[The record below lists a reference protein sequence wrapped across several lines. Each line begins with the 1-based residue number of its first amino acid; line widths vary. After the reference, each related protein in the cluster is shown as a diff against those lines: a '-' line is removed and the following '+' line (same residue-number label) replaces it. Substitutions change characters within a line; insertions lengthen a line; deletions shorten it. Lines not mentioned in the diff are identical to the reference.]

1 MSPHMIRIVNRV
13 RGLLLQENTF
23 VDEYE
28 PKSSRVILEA
38 INHAEKSFRSYFDTC
53 KRIDDILSARRSLFG
68 AASTAAFTDQ
78 QYDLFWASLEIL
90 KPAIYAKPPRIVVGT
105 RFQDANSTEKTVAE
119 LMERALNSEF
129 DRSDIDQVMLDVRD
143 DLAIA
148 NRGVDWVTYETD
160 DGKRVCI
167 EHLDRCD
174 FLHEP
179 ARKWSEVGWVARA
192 AYMSRKDL
200 ADRFRDRSGMAY
212 DKADFISQ
220 SSSSDDGGDDGLE
233 KAKVWEVWH
242 RADNRVYWV
251 TQGVDVFLDDDE
263 PHLSLDRG
271 FPCPRPAYGTKQRRS
286 LIPVPD
292 YLRYENLLDQI
303 NECTVKIYDLLER
316 VRVVGLIPAGGDVGS
331 ALQTA
336 LSENSSDMFI
346 PVPAA
351 QFGAAGTGGMVA
363 WLPIDVIANTI
374 TGLIQARQQ
383 LFDDFYQLSGI
394 SDIMRGATDAQE
406 TLGAQRMKGQYGSI
420 RIKDKVDELTR
431 LARDTAVIAAEI
443 ICDNYTATDLLEIAQ
458 MTIPKK
464 AEIARKISEVESSAK
479 DELTQLAQQAEQTAM
494 ASQSAQ
500 KPVDPNQMQQQFQ
513 EAQQAI
519 ISKYAPILD
528 QLRNTVVIEDV
539 MKVIKDKRL
548 RGLVIDVETDSTVMV
563 DEMAEKQSR
572 AEFMQAFG
580 AASQGVQGMLAAG
593 EKGAKLAG
601 AMLKFAIAPYRANR
615 EIDSQIDDFVNE
627 APRLAAQM
635 QDQGGEAQAM
645 AEANNKL
652 AEAEMAKAQAQT
664 AKVEADAQL
673 KAVELQRKMAEMQ
686 AKAQSDAIKA
696 NLEAEKLRGQLAE
709 TEAKVNLLQA
719 QTAEILSKIGLDVRK
734 QNLEEYKVSN
744 EVQQREMDTALKVR
758 SDSRADRQQGL
769 AEQQAEMAGE
779 EEDDD

>member
-1 MSPHMIRIVNRV
+1 M
-13 RGLLLQENTF
+13 QENTF
-23 VDEYE
+23 IDEYE
-28 PKSSRVILEA
+28 PKSSKVILEA
-38 INHAEKSFRSYFDTC
+38 IAHAEKCFRSYYDTC
-53 KRIDDILSARRSLFG
+53 KRIDDILSAKQSLIG
-68 AASTAAFTDQ
+68 AASTAAMTDQ
-78 QYDLFWASLEIL
+78 EYDLFWASLEIL
-90 KPAIYAKPPRIVVGT
+90 KPAMYAKPPRIVVGT
-105 RFQDANSTEKTVAE
+105 RFQDANNTDKTVAE

-129 DRSDIDQVMLDVRD
+129 ERSDIDQVMLDVRD
-143 DLAIA
+143 DLAAA
-148 NRGVDWVTYETD
+148 NRGVDWVTYESD

-179 ARKWSEVGWVARA
+179 ARKWTEVGWVARA
-192 AYMSRKDL
+192 AYMTRKEL
-200 ADRFRDRSGMAY
+200 ADRFRERSGQAY
-212 DKADFISQ
+212 EQADFISR
-220 SSSSDDGGDDGLE
+220 SASDDDGSDDGLE

-242 RADNRVYWV
+242 RADDRVYWV
-251 TQGVDVFLDDDE
+251 TEGVDVFLDDDK
-263 PHLSLDRG
+263 PHLSLDKG
-271 FPCPRPAYGTKQRRS
+271 FPCPRPAYGSKQRRS

-292 YLRYENLLDQI
+292 YVRYENLLDQI

-316 VRVVGLIPAGGDVGS
+316 VRVVGLIPGGGDVGN

-346 PVPAA
+346 PVPSA

-406 TLGAQRMKGQYGSI
+406 TLGAQRIKGQYGSI

-443 ICDNYTATDLLEIAQ
+443 MCDNYTADDLLEIAQ

-464 AEIARKISEVESSAK
+464 SEITRKIAEVEAAAK
-479 DELTQLAQQAEQTAM
+479 AELEQLGQQAEEAAM
-494 ASQSAQ
+494 AAQSAQ
-500 KPVDPNQMQQQFQ
+500 EPVDPNQMQQQFQ
-513 EAQQAI
+513 QSQQAI
-519 ISKYAPILD
+519 IGKYAPILD

-539 MKVIKDKRL
+539 MKVIKDKRV

-563 DEMAEKQSR
+563 DEMAEKQTR

-580 AASQGVQGMLAAG
+580 GSSQAVQPLLAAG
-593 EKGAKLAG
+593 EAGAKLAG
-601 AMLKFAIAPYRANR
+601 GMLKFAIAPYKASR
-615 EIDSQIDDFVNE
+615 ELDSLIDDFVEE

-635 QDQGGEAQAM
+635 QEQGGEAQAM
-645 AEANNKL
+645 VEANNKL

-673 KAVELQRKMAEMQ
+673 KAVELQRKMQEMQ
-686 AKAQSDAIKA
+686 AKAQADAQKA
-696 NLEAEKLRGQLAE
+696 SLETAKLQGMLAE
-709 TEAKVNLLQA
+709 QDAKINKMQA
-719 QTAEILSKIGLDVRK
+719 ETAAILASIGLDVRK
-734 QNLEEYKVSN
+734 QDLEEYKTANAAEQAQV
-744 EVQQREMDTALKVR
+744 DTALKIS
-758 SDSRADRQQGL
+758 SDRRADR
-769 AEQQAEMAGE
+769 GE
-779 EEDDD
+779 ERSDRQQQFSEASTERQMTMAERQAMEGGE